1 VPADLPST
9 QKIFFRLITAKE
21 RVEVA
26 LEEIGMSPGTLGEL
40 IRGDDKGSPVDRLD
54 IYANMYFF
62 RLHDVLSEIVPK
74 LARLLGEGEFH
85 NLCTDYFHAHL
96 SASPNIGHCGRHLAS
111 YLETWAADRP
121 WLSDL
126 ARLELARHEIFDW
139 VDAESL
145 TLDELRTLPPEA
157 FAELALPLIAA
168 HELVPVRFP
177 VEELWQA
184 LREEVE
190 ELETPTESPRTLLV
204 WRPGIDVRHRAL
216 DEREAELVSALA
228 EGGLQ
233 FGHICDR
240 IARYASEDEAPQV
253 AFRHLGQW
261 VTDGLIA
268 RRD

>member
-1 VPADLPST
+1 LVPADLSAT

-26 LEEIGMSPGTLGEL
+26 LEETGMSQRTLGEI
-40 IRGDDKGSPVDRLD
+40 IRGDDKGAAVDRLD

-85 NLCTDYFHAHL
+85 NLCTDYFNAHL
-96 SASPNIGHCGRHLAS
+96 STSPNIGHCGRHLAG
-111 YLETWAADRP
+111 YLATWAADRP
-121 WLSDL
+121 WLADL

-139 VDAESL
+139 QDAESL
-145 TLDELRTLPPEA
+145 TLDELRTLPPEQ
-157 FAELALPLIAA
+157 FADLALPLIPA
-168 HELVPVRFP
+168 HQLVAVNYP
-177 VEELWQA
+177 VEDLWQA

-190 ELETPTESPRTLLV
+190 ELETPSESPRTILV

-216 DEREAELVSALA
+216 DEHEAELVAALA
-228 EGGLQ
+228 AGGLQ
-233 FGHICDR
+233 FGHVCDR
-240 IARYASEDEAPQV
+240 IARWVSEEEAPQA
-253 AFRHLGQW
+253 AFQHLGQW

-268 RRD
+268 R